1 MDDFANEPIRNT
13 SALPAKTR
21 GLTNLLSPAEAAAIL
36 GVTVG
41 TLSVW
46 RSTGRYKLPFCKIGR
61 TVKYRPEDIEEY
73 IKRQAVSV

>member
-1 MDDFANEPIRNT
+1 MTCTEP
-13 SALPAKTR
+13 LQPPPAITR

-46 RSTGRYKLPFCKIGR
+46 RCTRRYNLPFVKIGR
-61 TVKYRPEDIEEY
+61 TVKYRPQDIEEY
-73 IKRQAVSV
+73 IDRQAVEPVDR